1 MSIEN
6 TFISVLK
13 NNGYSQTKPRQ
24 VVFEALQKYQPL
36 TQAQLAKKLSKKID
50 RASVYRSL
58 ELFEELGIVQIVWLG
73 YKSHLELSELFS
85 AHHHHLTC
93 YNCGKVIA
101 VEDHELEDHLAQI
114 AGKFGFS
121 PQNHQVEIN
130 GICLGC
136 SKKN

>member
-1 MSIEN
+1 MSIET
-6 TFISVLK
+6 TFASVLK
-13 NNGYSQTKPRQ
+13 NNGYSHTKPRL
-24 VVFEALQKYQPL
+24 VVFEALQKNQPL
-36 TQAQLAKKLSKKID
+36 NQAQLASKLAKKID

-58 ELFEELGIVQIVWLG
+58 ELFEKLGIVQRVWLG

-101 VEDHELEDHLAQI
+101 VEDHELEEHLAQI
-114 AGKFGFS
+114 AKKFGFT

-130 GICLGC
+130 GTCLAC
-136 SKKN
+136 S

>member
-1 MSIEN
+1 MSIET
-6 TFISVLK
+6 TFVSVLK

-24 VVFEALQKYQPL
+24 VVFEAMQKNQPL
-36 TQAQLAKKLSKKID
+36 TQAQLANKLEKKID

-58 ELFEELGIVQIVWLG
+58 ELFERLGIIQKVWLG

-93 YNCGKVIA
+93 YNCGAVIA
-101 VEDHELEDHLAQI
+101 VEDRELENHLVSI
-114 AGKFGFS
+114 AAGFGFS

-130 GICLGC
+130 GICLAC
-136 SKKN
+136 SKKK